1 MVIDVNGP
9 DGNAFQIMT
18 FVKQFFKE
26 TDRMDEW
33 DAVRAEMMS
42 GGYESLLETVER
54 VTFGIITFKR
64 D

>member
-9 DGNAFQIMT
+9 DGNAFQIIK
-18 FVKQFFKE
+18 FVKQLFKE

-42 GGYESLLETVER
+42 GGYENLLETVER